1 MLQRQK
7 GPEWWYR
14 AKSIARSMFENPKS
28 KIWIVFWVL
37 LVATNLL
44 FQSLG
49 KDLNHPYTSEEKV
62 LGIPL
67 ITTEPLR
74 FAVISVGGIF
84 FGIISF
90 GGISLGLLSL
100 GGLAL
105 GGVALGLY
113 EVEGKQKERL
123 WGMKSYQEPV
133 YRKS

>member
-1 MLQRQK
+1 
-7 GPEWWYR
+7 
-14 AKSIARSMFENPKS
+14 MFENPKS